1 MNFIDSNI
9 EQYAVDHTEPEN
21 DLLER
26 LKNETQESLEI
37 PQMLTGRLEGRFL
50 KLLGQLVNAKRILEV
65 GTFSGYGTLSMAEA
79 LPEDGE
85 IYTCEMDPEAMVVAK
100 KYFAQSEH
108 GSKVTLLEGDAMEN
122 IKKLDGPFDMSFID
136 ADKVNYLNYYNLILP
151 ITRTGGLIV
160 VDNVLWGG
168 AVLNPKEE
176 SDHAIHQFNETV
188 SSDDR
193 VEGVLLPIRDGVF
206 CLRKK

>member
-1 MNFIDSNI
+1 MNFIDAKI
-9 EQYAVDHTEPEN
+9 EQYAVDHTESEN
-21 DLLER
+21 ELLER
-26 LKNETQESLEI
+26 LKKETQETLEI

-50 KLLGQLVNAKRILEV
+50 NFLGKLVNAKRILEV

-79 LPEDGE
+79 LPENGR
-85 IYTCEMDPEAMVVAK
+85 IFTCEMDPEAIAVAK
-100 KYFAQSEH
+100 KYFSQSEH
-108 GSKVTLLEGDAMEN
+108 GNKVTLLEGDAMES
-122 IKKLDGPFDMSFID
+122 IKKLEGPFDMSFID

-151 ITRTGGLIV
+151 ITRAGGLIV

-168 AVLNPKEE
+168 AVLNPKDE
-176 SDHAIHQFNETV
+176 SDHAIHHFNETV
-188 SSDDR
+188 CSDDR